1 MDDLTDK
8 ITKMLS
14 DPETMEQIKGLA
26 GMLGQND
33 AAQEPSGAL
42 PAAASNGQDGS
53 AESSKG
59 GGFDLSALSGLLS
72 NTADGKKG
80 GGPDLSALS
89 GLLSNTADGKKGG
102 GPDLSALSGLLS
114 GVPGGKKSGGL
125 PGAGDL
131 LSGLSG
137 DTIQSIMRILPM
149 LSEVNKEDDTTR
161 LLNAL
166 RPFLGSDRRKK
177 LDESAKM
184 LHMMKLLPLLKGLQL

>member
-89 GLLSNTADGKKGG
+89 GLLS
-102 GPDLSALSGLLS
+102 
-114 GVPGGKKSGGL
+114 GVSGGKRAVDCRGRAIFF
-125 PGAGDL
+125 PDFPA
-131 LSGLSG
+131 
-137 DTIQSIMRILPM
+137 
-149 LSEVNKEDDTTR
+149 TR
-161 LLNAL
+161 YNRLCGFS
-166 RPFLGSDRRKK
+166 PC
-177 LDESAKM
+177 SAR
-184 LHMMKLLPLLKGLQL
+184 

>member
-72 NTADGKKG
+72 NTADGKRAAGLTSQRCPAFYQASPEEKRAVDCRG
-80 GGPDLSALS
+80 RAIFFPDFPATRYNRLCGFSPCSA
-89 GLLSNTADGKKGG
+89 
-102 GPDLSALSGLLS
+102 
-114 GVPGGKKSGGL
+114 
-125 PGAGDL
+125 
-131 LSGLSG
+131 
-137 DTIQSIMRILPM
+137 R
-149 LSEVNKEDDTTR
+149 
-161 LLNAL
+161 
-166 RPFLGSDRRKK
+166 
-177 LDESAKM
+177 
-184 LHMMKLLPLLKGLQL
+184 

>member
-89 GLLSNTADGKKGG
+89 GLLS
-102 GPDLSALSGLLS
+102 
-114 GVPGGKKSGGL
+114 GVSGGKKSGGL